1 MIVTCPSC
9 DARYRAEEAMIARR
23 NGRVRCA
30 SCGHV
35 WTVETEVV
43 ELREVLEAERVARGP
58 DPETVEPLKPH
69 EQFRQRAEAKR
80 RRFRRLSEGAA
91 WGGVAAC
98 FVAFF
103 AGAFIFR
110 GDVVEAWPRAAN
122 AYAAIGLR
130 VNPYGLEIEELNVA
144 RGTDPA
150 APALVVEGIV
160 RNVTGRDR
168 DTAPLAARLLDE
180 HGAVILDWPVY
191 LESPALPSGGEE
203 RFRTTLME
211 LPDRAAEVEVVIG
224 ETPGAL
230 SAPQAPASDEPDGDA
245 EGVQGGET
253 AHADASRAPR

>member
-9 DARYRAEEAMIARR
+9 DARYRADEAMIARR

-43 ELREVLEAERVARGP
+43 ELREVLEAERVFDGP
-58 DPETVEPLKPH
+58 DPDTVEPLKPH
-69 EQFRQRAEAKR
+69 EQFRQRAEARR
-80 RRFRRLSEGAA
+80 RRFRRLGEGAA
-91 WGGVAAC
+91 WGAVAAC
-98 FVAFF
+98 FLAFF
-103 AGAFIFR
+103 TGAFLFR

-122 AYAAIGLR
+122 AYAAVGLR

-144 RGTDPA
+144 RGSDPA
-150 APALVVEGIV
+150 APALIVEGVV

-180 HGAVILDWPVY
+180 QGSVILDWPVY

-230 SAPQAPASDEPDGDA
+230 PAAPADGGTAEDAPGARSDA
-245 EGVQGGET
+245 T
-253 AHADASRAPR
+253 AHADASHAPR